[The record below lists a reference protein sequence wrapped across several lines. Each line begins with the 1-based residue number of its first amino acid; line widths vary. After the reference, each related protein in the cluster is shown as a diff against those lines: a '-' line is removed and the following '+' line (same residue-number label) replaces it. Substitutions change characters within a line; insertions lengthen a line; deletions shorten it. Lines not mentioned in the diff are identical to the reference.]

1 MCSKNK
7 QLDLENI
14 FNHLN
19 EKEQLQF
26 MFVENSELKSVE
38 LRDNGKLVKSLEA
51 KTHIKLQILLSV
63 ML

>member
-1 MCSKNK
+1 
-7 QLDLENI
+7 
-14 FNHLN
+14 
-19 EKEQLQF
+19 

-38 LRDNGKLVKSLEA
+38 LRDNGKLVKILEA